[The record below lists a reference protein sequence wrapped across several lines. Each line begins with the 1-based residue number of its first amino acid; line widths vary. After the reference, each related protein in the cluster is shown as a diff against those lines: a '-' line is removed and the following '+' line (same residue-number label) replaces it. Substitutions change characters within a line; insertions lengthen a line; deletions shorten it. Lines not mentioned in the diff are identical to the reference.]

1 MRRMDLWKLSL
12 LNVFASPVRSVLTV
26 LGMAIGVSAILAVL
40 ALGEAGKTQVRAEM
54 GRLGIDKVWVSAS
67 GEDGLRHGDGRL
79 LADILALDATEVA
92 YASAS
97 VKHGSEAVPCAV
109 LGCAQSYL
117 DMTGIA
123 LAKGRALYPMEWRAD
138 SRSVLLGESAAQA
151 IGARPGDVITLE
163 GIAFV
168 VRGTVQ
174 SANAFSRVDASGA
187 VIVPIEA
194 LCVLLGQTVH
204 EVLLD
209 VPEGTMPQNVA
220 TMAQN
225 VMEMRRGVSVDTLTL
240 QVQMEAA
247 DSVITIFVDVLKWVA
262 LICILVGG
270 IGVMN
275 ILLVSVRERRREIGV
290 MKSLGTTYGQICAL
304 FLLEAVLYAT
314 LGGVLGILL
323 GFGLI
328 AAAGRS
334 IGLTAWARPAD
345 CVTVFL
351 AALAVGIAFGVMPA
365 SRAASLK
372 CVDAL
377 RDE

>member
-12 LNVFASPVRSVLTV
+12 LNVFAAPVRSVLTV

-40 ALGEAGKTQVRAEM
+40 ALGEAGKTQVRTEM

-67 GEDGLRHGDGRL
+67 GEDALRHGDGRL
-79 LADILALDATEVA
+79 LADTLSLNATEVA

-97 VKHGSEAVPCAV
+97 VAKGRESVSAAV
-109 LGCAQSYL
+109 LGCAQGYL

-123 LAKGRALYPMEWRAD
+123 LVNGRALYPLEWKAD
-138 SRSVLLGESAAQA
+138 SRSVLLGEKTAQA
-151 IGARPGDVITLE
+151 LGVHPGDVITVE
-163 GIAFV
+163 GIAFAV
-168 VRGTVQ
+168 QGTVQ
-174 SANAFSRVDASGA
+174 SASAFSKVDASCA

-194 LCVLLGQTVH
+194 LCAMLGQTVH

-209 VPEGTMPQNVA
+209 VPEGSMPQSVA
-220 TMAQN
+220 AMAQS
-225 VMEMRRGVSVDTLTL
+225 VMETRRGVSVDTLTL

-290 MKSLGTTYGQICAL
+290 MKSLGTTHGQICAL

-323 GFGLI
+323 GFWLI
-328 AAAGRS
+328 MVAGRS
-334 IGLTAWARPAD
+334 IGLNAWARPED
-345 CVTVFL
+345 CIAVFL
-351 AALAVGIAFGVMPA
+351 AALSVGIAFGVTPA

-372 CVDAL
+372 CVDAM

>member
-1 MRRMDLWKLSL
+1 MKHMDLWKLSL
-12 LNVFASPVRSVLTV
+12 LNVFAAPVRSVLTV

-67 GEDGLRHGDGRL
+67 GEETLRHGDGRL
-79 LADILALDATEVA
+79 LSDALVLDATEVA

-97 VKHGSEAVPCAV
+97 VTRGSKAVSCAV
-109 LGCAQSYL
+109 LGCAQDYL

-123 LAKGRALYPMEWRAD
+123 FAQGRALYPLEWKAD
-138 SRSVLLGESAAQA
+138 SRSVLLGENIAQSL
-151 IGARPGDVITLE
+151 GARPGEVIDVE
-163 GIAFV
+163 GVAFV

-174 SANAFSRVDASGA
+174 SANAFSRVDVTDAL
-187 VIVPIEA
+187 IVPIEA
-194 LCVLLGQTVH
+194 LCALLGQTVH

-209 VPEGTMPQNVA
+209 VPEGAMPQNIA
-220 TMAQN
+220 AMAQS
-225 VMEMRRGVSVDTLTL
+225 VMETRRGVSVDTLTL

-247 DSVITIFVDVLKWVA
+247 DSVITVFVDVLKWVA

-290 MKSLGTTYGQICAL
+290 MKSLGTTHGQICAL

-314 LGGVLGILL
+314 LGGILGILL

-334 IGLTAWARPAD
+334 IGLNAWARPSD
-345 CVTVFL
+345 CALVFL
-351 AALAVGIAFGVMPA
+351 SALAVGVAFGVMPA